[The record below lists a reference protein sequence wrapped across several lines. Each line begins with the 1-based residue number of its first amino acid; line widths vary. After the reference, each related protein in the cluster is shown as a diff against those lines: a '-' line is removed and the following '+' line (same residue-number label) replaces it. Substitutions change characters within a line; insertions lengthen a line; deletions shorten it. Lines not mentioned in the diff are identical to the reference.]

1 MSGTVIRRR
10 KRKLKSEINVVPYID
25 VMLVLLII
33 FMVTA
38 PLLTLGIDVDLP
50 KSNAKSIETKN
61 DPVVVQ
67 IDDKGNFF
75 LAVKAGSNEAVSKE
89 TLATKVGALVKQ
101 NGKEKLQVY
110 IAGDGRSNYQPV
122 MDAMNILKDAGV
134 EKVGLMSQPEKG
146 AKK

>member
-1 MSGTVIRRR
+1 MSRSRG
-10 KRKLKSEINVVPYID
+10 RKLMGEINVVPYID

-50 KSNAKSIETKN
+50 NSNLKSIETKQ

-67 IDDKGNFF
+67 VDAQGNYF
-75 LAVKAGSNEAVSKE
+75 LAVKAGSNEAVNRE

-110 IAGDGRSNYQPV
+110 IAADGRSNYQPV
-122 MDAMNILKDAGV
+122 MDVMNILKDVGV